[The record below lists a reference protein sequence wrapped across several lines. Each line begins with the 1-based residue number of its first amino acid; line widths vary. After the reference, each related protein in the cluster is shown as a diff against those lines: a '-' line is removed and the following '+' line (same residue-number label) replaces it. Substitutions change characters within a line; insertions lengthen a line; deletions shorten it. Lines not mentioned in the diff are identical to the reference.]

1 MPSSHA
7 HSWLPQNCINF
18 VKPLVLNGTMPFYR
32 IGAKFQLPANASRR
46 TCAVTR
52 RGSQGWLG
60 FAFPPTLAPP
70 RKAGF
75 LSPRRP
81 EFTRCHCRRG
91 HYGARIFRVTAQRA

>member
-32 IGAKFQLPANASRR
+32 IDAKFQLPANASRR

-60 FAFPPTLAPP
+60 FAFPPTLA
-70 RKAGF
+70 
-75 LSPRRP
+75 RRGRRVFVAAQARVYSVPLFAVAITAP
-81 EFTRCHCRRG
+81 EFFG
-91 HYGARIFRVTAQRA
+91 